1 VHLYAEVLKLEFIV
15 LKSEKYMANKVKNII
30 IGCAGLILMA
40 CPPNTGDTTSSSSS
54 SGVSSLSAG
63 SNSQSETTV
72 EQQVT
77 TSGNPLVTE
86 TSDSENSSNTS
97 GFDTIVMT
105 ISAIPLCG
113 DGLQESPEECD
124 DGNLII
130 EDSCDDYCFSTRFAF
145 QSFESLPSNFGGV
158 LEADTICQE
167 NANRAKLDGVYKAWV
182 SDEFQFDSPLFRFAS
197 TDYKGWYLLPSN
209 PPELLARGWE
219 ELTTI
224 EIHHW
229 IDIDAGGNESIITPE
244 FAWTGTNVDGTFSEG
259 NTCQGWT
266 SSNGFET
273 ALVGSINDL
282 FDGKWTN
289 FQQEICTRNIERK
302 IYCFQVI

>member
-1 VHLYAEVLKLEFIV
+1 MK
-15 LKSEKYMANKVKNII
+15 NKVKNII
-30 IGCAGLILMA
+30 AGSLILSLSLG
-40 CPPNTGDTTSSSSS
+40 CLPNTEDTTTSSTSSGISSS
-54 SGVSSLSAG
+54 SVN

-77 TSGNPLVTE
+77 TSGNPPVTE
-86 TSDSENSSNTS
+86 TLNTENSSSNTS
-97 GFDTIVMT
+97 GEFDTIVMT

-130 EDSCDDYCFSTRFAF
+130 EDSCDDHCFNTRFAF

-229 IDIDAGGNESIITPE
+229 IDIDAGGNESILTPE
-244 FAWTGTNVDGTFSEG
+244 FAWTGTLQDGTFSEG
-259 NTCQGWT
+259 NTCNGWT
-266 SSNGFET
+266 TTDPSVKAQIGSVGNWNKEWTESQITECGF
-273 ALVGSINDL
+273 D
-282 FDGKWTN
+282 K
-289 FQQEICTRNIERK
+289 K
-302 IYCFQVI
+302 IYCFQVD

>member
-1 VHLYAEVLKLEFIV
+1 MK
-15 LKSEKYMANKVKNII
+15 NKIKNII
-30 IGCAGLILMA
+30 SSSLILLPIS
-40 CPPNTGDTTSSSSS
+40 CLPDTETTNTSLSS
-54 SGVSSLSAG
+54 SGVSSLS
-63 SNSQSETTV
+63 SSISQSETTV

-77 TSGNPLVTE
+77 TSGSPSITE
-86 TSDSENSSNTS
+86 TSDTLNTS

-105 ISAIPLCG
+105 INAIPLCG

-124 DGNLII
+124 DGNLVI
-130 EDSCDDYCFSTRFAF
+130 EDSCDDRCLKTRFVF
-145 QSFESLPSNFGGV
+145 QSFESLPSDFGGV
-158 LEADTICQE
+158 LEADAICQE
-167 NANRAKLDGVYKAWV
+167 NAFRANLEGTYKAWV
-182 SDEFQFDSPLFRFAS
+182 SDESLFDSPLFRFAS
-197 TDYKGWYLLPSN
+197 TDYKGWYLLPSH

-229 IDIDAGGNESIITPE
+229 INIDADGNESILTPE
-244 FAWTGTNVDGTFSEG
+244 FAWSSTLQDGSFSEG

-266 SSNGFET
+266 SANGFDT
-273 ALVGSINDL
+273 ALVGSIGEL

-289 FQQEICTRNIERK
+289 FQQEICTRNIFRK